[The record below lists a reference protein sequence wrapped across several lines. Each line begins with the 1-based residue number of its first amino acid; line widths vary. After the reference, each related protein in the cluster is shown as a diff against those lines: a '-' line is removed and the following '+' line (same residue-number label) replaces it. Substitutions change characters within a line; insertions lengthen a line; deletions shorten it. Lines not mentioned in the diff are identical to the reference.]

1 MTKQNAA
8 VEKVWTNARATHAR
22 GYVGIQVNQPDKD
35 GNIEVITFAAPHQPQ
50 NDNIAPDKEERA
62 EDKRFRAAILTS
74 WDKVWTGARHL
85 YRRGAAVRIAPCII
99 RPTFDDRDEYGDS
112 ANFEY
117 HWVRVEVKS
126 RGLDFPPFK
135 YKTIFVDRV
144 GKIENTPATLYVSLN
159 KQSTHIALV
168 PLNSRDHWV
177 GPTTVFDRKKRYPV
191 VVFEAP
197 IKVVRLMQIRDSV

>member
-1 MTKQNAA
+1 MSMAPPDIEEAIPVIPLRHTKQNAI
-8 VEKVWTNARATHAR
+8 EKAWTSACATHAQ
-22 GYVGIQVNQPDKD
+22 GYVGIQIHQPD
-35 GNIEVITFAAPHQPQ
+35 V
-50 NDNIAPDKEERA
+50 
-62 EDKRFRAAILTS
+62 
-74 WDKVWTGARHL
+74 ARHL
-85 YRRGAAVRIAPCII
+85 YRRGAAVRVAPLRY
-99 RPTFDDRDEYGDS
+99 RPVFDDRDGYVDS
-112 ANFEY
+112 ADFEY
-117 HWVRVEVKS
+117 SFDLVHWVRVEVKS